1 MRCFSFCLLA
11 ATIVAAAVCS
21 REGAAAQ
28 QQPDVNRP
36 AGAPRGTSQAPT
48 PAQQEEIN
56 RILEQ
61 LRAQS
66 QAIDERVR
74 NLEQTIERQNQ
85 EIERLQS
92 AKPTD
97 APQSRAAQGIEAN
110 TTTDAVNPASGETTP
125 VADVPSLAEE
135 RKPAP
140 AATAPAIKR
149 DHDPF
154 ASPADFL
161 FELRARYA
169 DRFGTSVAP
178 QAQMTSDYDDHSLA
192 IKRWSVGQNRIL
204 SQPIEW
210 KVRVLRMSASRG
222 TPGGAVLLCVADG
235 SSDDGIDHTFEVD
248 IPAADVQ
255 SVSTARAGDVFTLV
269 GIVDPR
275 LSFSPEHER
284 DDRWDRDGH
293 VVGPLCVSNWRVQGL
308 QLRPVSE

>member
-1 MRCFSFCLLA
+1 MRCISVCLRA
-11 ATIVAAAVCS
+11 AIIAAAAMLSV
-21 REGAAAQ
+21 EGAAAQ

-36 AGAPRGTSQAPT
+36 AGAPGGTSQAPT
-48 PAQQEEIN
+48 PAQQEAIK

-66 QAIDERVR
+66 QAIDARVR

-85 EIERLQS
+85 EIERLRS
-92 AKPTD
+92 GKPTD
-97 APQSRAAQGIEAN
+97 AAPSSAARGVEAHTPTDTAN
-110 TTTDAVNPASGETTP
+110 TATVETTAAAEGAP
-125 VADVPSLAEE
+125 VAEE
-135 RKPAP
+135 VQSPP
-140 AATAPAIKR
+140 AATTPAVKR
-149 DHDPF
+149 DYDPF

-169 DRFGTSVAP
+169 DRFGTSAAP
-178 QAQMTSDYDDHSLA
+178 QPQMTYDHDDHSLA

-222 TPGGAVLLCVADG
+222 TPGGAVLLCVVDG
-235 SSDDGIDHTFEVD
+235 SSEEGIDHTFEVD
-248 IPAADVQ
+248 IPAADLP
-255 SVSTARAGDVFTLV
+255 SVSTARAADVFTLV